1 MTEQESAQRET
12 RSFEA
17 EVSKLLSLMVHS
29 VYSNRDVFLREL
41 ISNAA
46 DACEKLRVTA
56 IEHPQLLAEDPDFRI
71 TLIPDKTAGTLTV
84 ADNGIGMDRDELAG
98 NLGTIA
104 RSGTRAFLDGL
115 SGGTEGSALIGQF
128 GVGFYSAF
136 IVAASVEVISR
147 KAGTDEAWRWTS
159 DGQGTFTI
167 EPVALEA
174 APVRG
179 TRVLLRLSDDAK
191 DYAEQATIERVVAEY
206 SAHVP
211 VPILLQLGDGAADKT
226 LADGS
231 ALWRKPKSSVTEAEY
246 AEFYGHVSHQYDEP
260 ALTVHYRAEGRHEYS
275 VLLFVPSMKPFDLF
289 DPERR
294 GRVKLYVRR
303 VFITDEAKIL
313 PAWLRFV
320 RGVIDS
326 EDLPLNLSREMLQKN
341 PVLEAIGKGVTTRI
355 LGDLDKLANDDGE
368 RFEKVWD
375 AFGPVIKEG
384 LYEDADRRDALYKI
398 VRFRT
403 TTGGE
408 SWRSLAD
415 YVAAMRPNQ
424 TAIYYALG
432 DDAKAILASPQ
443 LEGFARR
450 GIEVLVLSDPVD
462 AFWVRTA
469 LGYDGK
475 PFQSV
480 TQGAADLDTIPV
492 AEGAEAAEAAP
503 ESAVATLA
511 ARFKQT
517 LGDKVSAVRA
527 SARLTTSPV
536 CLVAS
541 DIGPDRQLEK
551 ILAAQR
557 KIQDPV
563 GAGARTEPDAP
574 ADQGAGGQ
582 GHRRRYRRGARG
594 RGGAALRRGAHPR
607 RRGAGRP
614 GRLHR
619 ADRPADR
626 AWPRLE
632 FSIGLSD
639 SFGMVQSLQVQFTTK
654 DHRLNPYR
662 SVTHLGGR
670 NADGS
675 AWRVPVADAIDGIRA
690 RRWEFYVLDPAGEK
704 AWLHVTVSRDGHE
717 YLKAVDEREIPAMLI
732 SLPGS
737 IRPEPT

>member
-1 MTEQESAQRET
+1 MTEQTGEGRET

-56 IEHPQLLAEDPDFRI
+56 IGTPELLAEDPDFRI
-71 TLIPDKTAGTLTV
+71 TLVPDKIAGTLTV
-84 ADNGIGMDRDELAG
+84 ADNGIGMDRDELVG

-115 SGGTEGSALIGQF
+115 SGGAEGSALIGQF

-136 IVAASVEVISR
+136 IVAKSVEVTSR
-147 KAGTDEAWRWTS
+147 KAGSDEAWRWTS
-159 DGQGTFTI
+159 DGEGTFSV
-167 EPVALEA
+167 EPAALET
-174 APVRG
+174 APARG
-179 TRVLLRLSDDAK
+179 TRVLLRLADDARQ
-191 DYAEQATIERVVAEY
+191 YAEEDTIERVVAEY

-211 VPILLQLGDGAADKT
+211 VPILLQIGDGAADKT

-246 AEFYGHVSHQYDEP
+246 AEFYGHVSRQFDEP

-275 VLLFVPSMKPFDLF
+275 VLLFVPSMKPLDLF
-289 DPERR
+289 DPDRR
-294 GRVKLYVRR
+294 GRVKLYVKR

-355 LGDLDKLANDDGE
+355 LSDLDKLANDDRA
-368 RFEKVWD
+368 RFEKVWE
-375 AFGPVIKEG
+375 AFGPVLKEG
-384 LYEDADRRDALYKI
+384 LYEDAERRDALYKI
-398 VRFRT
+398 ARFRT

-408 SWRSLAD
+408 TWRSLAE
-415 YVAAMRPNQ
+415 YIAALRPNQ

-432 DDAKAILASPQ
+432 DDAAAIRRSPQ
-443 LEGFARR
+443 LEGYARR
-450 GIEVLVLSDPVD
+450 GVEVLILSDPVD

-480 TQGAADLDTIPV
+480 TQGAAELDKIPL
-492 AEGAEAAEAAP
+492 AEGSEDAEAAP

-517 LGDKVSAVRA
+517 LGDKVNAVRA

-536 CLVAS
+536 CLVAP
-541 DIGPDRQLEK
+541 DLGLDRQLEK
-551 ILAAQR
+551 FLSANDQLKARSAPVLELNPTHPLIKALAEKATGGEAGEALDDAAVLLFGEARILDGEPPE
-557 KIQDPV
+557 DPV
-563 GAGARTEPDAP
+563 DFTRRVARLIE
-574 ADQGAGGQ
+574 
-582 GHRRRYRRGARG
+582 RG
-594 RGGAALRRGAHPR
+594 
-607 RRGAGRP
+607 
-614 GRLHR
+614 
-619 ADRPADR
+619 
-626 AWPRLE
+626 
-632 FSIGLSD
+632 
-639 SFGMVQSLQVQFTTK
+639 LQ
-654 DHRLNPYR
+654 
-662 SVTHLGGR
+662 
-670 NADGS
+670 
-675 AWRVPVADAIDGIRA
+675 
-690 RRWEFYVLDPAGEK
+690 
-704 AWLHVTVSRDGHE
+704 
-717 YLKAVDEREIPAMLI
+717 
-732 SLPGS
+732 
-737 IRPEPT
+737 

>member
-1 MTEQESAQRET
+1 MADNTGEKRET

-17 EVSKLLSLMVHS
+17 EVAKLLSLMVHS

-56 IEHPQLLAEDPDFRI
+56 FEKPELLAEDSDFRI
-71 TLIPDKTAGTLTV
+71 TLVPDRTAGTLTV
-84 ADNGIGMDRDELAG
+84 EDNGIGMDRAELVG

-115 SGGTEGSALIGQF
+115 SGGAESSALIGQF

-136 IVAASVEVISR
+136 IVASSVEVTSR
-147 KAGTDEAWRWTS
+147 KAGSDEAWRWTS

-167 EPVALEA
+167 EPVGLDA
-174 APVRG
+174 APKRG
-179 TRVLLRLSDDAK
+179 TRVLLRLMDDAK
-191 DYAEQATIERVVAEY
+191 TYAEQATIERVVAEY

-211 VPILLQLGDGAADKT
+211 IPILLQLGDGAADKT

-231 ALWRKPKSSVTEAEY
+231 ALWRKPRASVTEAEY

-260 ALTVHYRAEGRHEYS
+260 ALTIHYRAEGRNEYS

-289 DPERR
+289 DPARR
-294 GRVKLYVRR
+294 GRIKLYVKR
-303 VFITDEAKIL
+303 VFITDEAQIL

-341 PVLEAIGKGVTTRI
+341 PVLEAIGKGVTSRI
-355 LGDLDKLANDDGE
+355 LADLDKLAHDDRE
-368 RFEKVWD
+368 RFDKVWE

-398 VRFRT
+398 TRFRT
-403 TTGGE
+403 STGGDA
-408 SWRSLAD
+408 WRSLAD
-415 YVAAMRPNQ
+415 YVAALRPNQ

-432 DDAKAILASPQ
+432 DDAKTILASPQ

-450 GIEVLVLSDPVD
+450 GVEVLILSDPVD

-469 LGYDGK
+469 LGYEGK

-480 TQGAADLDTIPV
+480 TQGAAALDTIPV
-492 AEGAEAAEAAP
+492 AEGSETAEAAS

-517 LGDKVSAVRA
+517 LGDKVNMVRA

-536 CLVAS
+536 CLVAA
-541 DIGPDRQLEK
+541 DLGPDRQLEK
-551 ILAAQR
+551 ILSAHEQLKAR
-557 KIQDPV
+557 TAPV
-563 GAGARTEPDAP
+563 LELNPTHPLIKALASKAVAGGAGEAIDDAAVLLYGEARILDGEPPEDP
-574 ADQGAGGQ
+574 ADFT
-582 GHRRRYRRGARG
+582 ARI
-594 RGGAALRRGAHPR
+594 
-607 RRGAGRP
+607 
-614 GRLHR
+614 GRLIER
-619 ADRPADR
+619 
-626 AWPRLE
+626 
-632 FSIGLSD
+632 GL
-639 SFGMVQSLQVQFTTK
+639 G
-654 DHRLNPYR
+654 
-662 SVTHLGGR
+662 
-670 NADGS
+670 
-675 AWRVPVADAIDGIRA
+675 
-690 RRWEFYVLDPAGEK
+690 
-704 AWLHVTVSRDGHE
+704 
-717 YLKAVDEREIPAMLI
+717 
-732 SLPGS
+732 
-737 IRPEPT
+737 